1 MSEPRTPTTDL
12 GRLAQGTPLTR
23 SPPPAVDLGRL
34 APAASDDGMLPPFPQ
49 GELLEIQPEFAPLT
63 EAGSRGR
70 AVLIVPH
77 HVVAIFGPVD
87 NATEIVLQGGRSILV
102 VEPLDEVVAALGAVI
117 RNPGGGRL

>member
-23 SPPPAVDLGRL
+23 SPQ
-34 APAASDDGMLPPFPQ
+34 APAPADGIPRDEDGLPSFPQ

-63 EAGSRGR
+63 EAGSRAR
-70 AVLIVPH
+70 AVLIAPH
-77 HVVAIFGPVD
+77 QVAAIFGLVD
-87 NATEIVLQGGRSILV
+87 NTTEIVLQGGRSVLV
-102 VEPLDEVVAALGAVI
+102 IEPLDEVVAALGAVI